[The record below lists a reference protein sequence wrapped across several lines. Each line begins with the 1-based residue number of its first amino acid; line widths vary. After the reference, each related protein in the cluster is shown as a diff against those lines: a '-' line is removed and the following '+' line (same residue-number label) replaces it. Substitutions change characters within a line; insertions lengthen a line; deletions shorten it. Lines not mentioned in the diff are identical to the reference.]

1 LTWLLVTFK
10 FAFASRSFPHLP
22 ATVRI
27 VSIQAEIPI
36 LAGIGNLGG
45 FAMFSHV
52 HFAAVAA
59 WLFLAV
65 AGLLWVM
72 ACGPIATKMEK
83 EGIPFWKGFL
93 ANLLLSPMMGVIA
106 IFISRMLRPGR
117 PLAPTVSRG

>member
-1 LTWLLVTFK
+1 
-10 FAFASRSFPHLP
+10 
-22 ATVRI
+22 
-27 VSIQAEIPI
+27 
-36 LAGIGNLGG
+36 
-45 FAMFSHV
+45 MFSHV

-72 ACGPIATKMEK
+72 ACGLIATKMEK

-93 ANLLLSPMMGVIA
+93 ANLLLSPLMGLLA

-117 PLAPTVSRG
+117 PLAHTVSRG